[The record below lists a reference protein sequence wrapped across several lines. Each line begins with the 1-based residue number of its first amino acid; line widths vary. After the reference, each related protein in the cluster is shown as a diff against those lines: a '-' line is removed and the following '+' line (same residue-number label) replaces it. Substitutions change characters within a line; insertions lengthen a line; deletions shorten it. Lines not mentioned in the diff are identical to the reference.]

1 MPLSGPVGLGLACQ
15 MHLVSRKW
23 IDDDVGLL
31 LLDGWH
37 IAATISFSWI
47 LYDSE
52 SGSLGRSCS
61 FGCLLMIYGS
71 LRVA

>member
-1 MPLSGPVGLGLACQ
+1 

-23 IDDDVGLL
+23 IDDDVGLS

-37 IAATISFSWI
+37 IAATVSFSWI
-47 LYDSE
+47 LYDCV
-52 SGSLGRSCS
+52 SGSLGWSCS
-61 FGCLLMIYGS
+61 FGCLVVMYGS